1 MTIKRLGHGPII
13 YPELDA
19 SIGTNINGPS
29 LIRVPD
35 WLPDRFGTYYLYF
48 GHHQGKYIR
57 LAYADRLEGP
67 WTIYK
72 PGTLQLKETPCHGH
86 IASPDVHIDNANQ
99 RIIMYY
105 HGPILDKATA
115 AQTRLTQRY
124 PMFGGQRTLVSS
136 SEDGIHFKS
145 DNEIL
150 GSSYWRVFTWNNV
163 TYGLGMPGI
172 FYRSSTW
179 TADFGEGPTLF
190 TEHMRHAAVYL
201 RHNTLY
207 VFFTNA
213 GDCPEHMLAS
223 HIHLT
228 DDWQMWTASEPESVL
243 FPEQDYEGGDLPLEP
258 SKRSAVHHR
267 ARQLRDPGVFKDGD
281 RLFLLYAIAGEHG
294 IALAEILW

>member
-1 MTIKRLGHGPII
+1 
-13 YPELDA
+13 
-19 SIGTNINGPS
+19 
-29 LIRVPD
+29 
-35 WLPDRFGTYYLYF
+35 
-48 GHHQGKYIR
+48 
-57 LAYADRLEGP
+57 
-67 WTIYK
+67 
-72 PGTLQLKETPCHGH
+72 
-86 IASPDVHIDNANQ
+86 
-99 RIIMYY
+99 
-105 HGPILDKATA
+105 
-115 AQTRLTQRY
+115 
-124 PMFGGQRTLVSS
+124 
-136 SEDGIHFKS
+136 
-145 DNEIL
+145 
-150 GSSYWRVFTWNNV
+150 TWNNV